1 VSVLKTTTKHTA
13 ITLTHYF
20 ISCVSY
26 CKVRRSVA
34 VSYVLSKKKI
44 MLISLSCICVARMQ
58 QSYVHSRIFYKR
70 VEEIEFVILR
80 AYVPLKNYVY
90 F

>member
-1 VSVLKTTTKHTA
+1 
-13 ITLTHYF
+13 
-20 ISCVSY
+20 
-26 CKVRRSVA
+26 
-34 VSYVLSKKKI
+34 
-44 MLISLSCICVARMQ
+44 MQ